1 MDVLKRRMF
10 QEGGPVNVIE
20 SEPFYRGAR
29 VPTVAGTESLEEFD
43 DGNFYFVRRD
53 KRGNLI
59 GKPKLVNLELS
70 PTRDPKEALIRQ
82 QQNEGIAFGSGLL
95 AAYTG
100 APILGPGA
108 VSSAAAGLTAL
119 NIPKIA
125 SGISRSLLRRKDVDL
140 PGDTVMK
147 GAGKLELGPAG
158 QFGVGSGIVYGA
170 GETAEGLMTTEEDVL
185 AEREALANFD
195 DDLANLVAE
204 NAFDEEADQ
213 KRKEAENAVAAEQ
226 QREEEE
232 RKRKYDEF
240 VSNIDKAL
248 ALKDR
253 KARIDRVMSAASNF
267 YEPGM
272 TRAEAMINFG
282 KQLSAETDKEE
293 AEVAAQIKKQT
304 DEEEAK
310 IATFNKNK
318 YNYEQDLNNA
328 IKELDTVDVGI
339 TVLKQALA
347 LVEQGG
353 VTGFV
358 PQFGELLIRA
368 ANYAGIDVPENN
380 RMKAKLLLEYFAQG
394 QVKNITGESGRTI
407 SNVDRQ
413 IAQKLVGNI
422 KDIFATEGEV
432 RGNLERTLDT
442 FMASYDQANRE
453 YNRTKKP
460 FEDVGVVAPYERNIV
475 GRDIDSQREVVGAD
489 EAEEILASARGR

>member
-29 VPTVAGTESLEEFD
+29 VPTIAGTESLEEENGEFFFRRRD
-43 DGNFYFVRRD
+43 NDGNITFSR
-53 KRGNLI
+53 
-59 GKPKLVNLELS
+59 LVNLELS

-82 QQNEGIAFGSGLL
+82 QQNEGIKFGSGLL

-100 APILGPGA
+100 APILGPQA
-108 VSSAAAGLTAL
+108 VASTGAGLTAL

-125 SGISRSLLRRKDVDL
+125 SAISRSFLRKKDVDL
-140 PGDTVMK
+140 PGGTVMK
-147 GAGKLELGPAG
+147 NAGKLELGPAG

-204 NAFDEEADQ
+204 NAFDAEADQ
-213 KRKEAENAVAAEQ
+213 KRKEAEDAVAAEQ
-226 QREEEE
+226 QKEDEE

-282 KQLSAETDKEE
+282 KQLSAETDKEK
-293 AEVAAQIKKQT
+293 AEVAAKIKKQT

-310 IATFNKNK
+310 MATFNKNR
-318 YNYEQDLNNA
+318 YDYEQDLNNS

-347 LVEQGG
+347 LVQEGG
-353 VTGFV
+353 VTGFF
-358 PQFGELLIRA
+358 PQAQELLIRA
-368 ANYAGIDVPENN
+368 ANYAGVDLPENN

-413 IAQKLVGNI
+413 IAQRLVGNI
-422 KDIFATEGEV
+422 TDIFATEGEV

-453 YNRTKKP
+453 YNRTKKR
-460 FEDVGVVAPYERNIV
+460 FDDVGVVAPYERNIV

>member
-29 VPTVAGTESLEEFD
+29 VPTVAGTESLEEENGEFFFRRRD
-43 DGNFYFVRRD
+43 NDGNITFSR
-53 KRGNLI
+53 
-59 GKPKLVNLELS
+59 LVNLELS

-82 QQNEGIAFGSGLL
+82 QQNEGIKFGSGLL
-95 AAYTG
+95 AAYTA
-100 APILGPGA
+100 APIIGQGI
-108 VSSAAAGLTAL
+108 VGGIGSGLTAL
-119 NIPKIA
+119 SIPKIA
-125 SGISRSLLRRKDVDL
+125 SAISRSFVRRKDVDL
-140 PGDTVMK
+140 PGGTVMK
-147 GAGKLELGPAG
+147 DAGKLELGSAG
-158 QFGVGSGIVYGA
+158 QFGIGSGIVYGA
-170 GETAEGLMTTEEDVL
+170 GEAAESLMTTEEDVL

-204 NAFDEEADQ
+204 NTFDEEADQ
-213 KRKEAENAVAAEQ
+213 KRKEAEDAVAAEQ
-226 QREEEE
+226 QKEEEE

-240 VSNIDKAL
+240 VGNIDKAL

-310 IATFNKNK
+310 MATFNQNR

-347 LVEQGG
+347 LVEEGG
-353 VTGFV
+353 VG
-358 PQFGELLIRA
+358 
-368 ANYAGIDVPENN
+368 
-380 RMKAKLLLEYFAQG
+380 
-394 QVKNITGESGRTI
+394 S
-407 SNVDRQ
+407 
-413 IAQKLVGNI
+413 
-422 KDIFATEGEV
+422 
-432 RGNLERTLDT
+432 
-442 FMASYDQANRE
+442 
-453 YNRTKKP
+453 
-460 FEDVGVVAPYERNIV
+460 
-475 GRDIDSQREVVGAD
+475 
-489 EAEEILASARGR
+489 

>member
-29 VPTVAGTESLEEFD
+29 VPTIAGTESLEEENGEFFFRRRD
-43 DGNFYFVRRD
+43 NDGNITFSR
-53 KRGNLI
+53 
-59 GKPKLVNLELS
+59 LVNLELS

-82 QQNEGIAFGSGLL
+82 QQNEGIKFGSGLL

-108 VSSAAAGLTAL
+108 VSSTAAGLTAL

-125 SGISRSLLRRKDVDL
+125 AGISRSLLRRKDVDL
-140 PGDTVMK
+140 PGGTVMK
-147 GAGKLELGPAG
+147 SAGKLELGPAG
-158 QFGVGSGIVYGA
+158 QFGIGSGIVYGA
-170 GETAEGLMTTEEDVL
+170 GEAAESLMTTEEDVL

-204 NAFDEEADQ
+204 NTFDEEADQ
-213 KRKEAENAVAAEQ
+213 KRKEAEDAVATEQ

-240 VSNIDKAL
+240 VGNIDKAL

-282 KQLSAETDKEE
+282 KQLSAETDKEK

-310 IATFNKNK
+310 IATFNKNR

-339 TVLKQALA
+339 TVLKQALS

-353 VTGFV
+353 VTGFI
-358 PQFGELLIRA
+358 PQAQEVLIRA
-368 ANYAGIDVPENN
+368 ANYAGVDVPENN

-422 KDIFATEGEV
+422 TDIFATEAEV
-432 RGNLERTLDT
+432 KGNLERTLDT
-442 FMASYDQANRE
+442 FMAAYDQANRE
-453 YNRTKKP
+453 YSRTKQP

-475 GRDIDSQREVVGAD
+475 GRDIDTQREVVGAD

>member
-29 VPTVAGTESLEEFD
+29 VPTVAGTESLEEENGEFFFRRRD
-43 DGNFYFVRRD
+43 NDGNITFSR
-53 KRGNLI
+53 
-59 GKPKLVNLELS
+59 LVNLELS

-82 QQNEGIAFGSGLL
+82 QQNEGIKFGSGLL
-95 AAYTG
+95 AAYTA
-100 APILGPGA
+100 APIIGQGI
-108 VSSAAAGLTAL
+108 VGGIGSGLTAL
-119 NIPKIA
+119 SIPKIA
-125 SGISRSLLRRKDVDL
+125 SAISRSFVRRKDVDL
-140 PGDTVMK
+140 PGGTVMK
-147 GAGKLELGPAG
+147 DAGKLELGSAG
-158 QFGVGSGIVYGA
+158 QFGIGSGIVYGA
-170 GETAEGLMTTEEDVL
+170 GEAAESLMTTEEDVL

-204 NAFDEEADQ
+204 NTFDEEADQ
-213 KRKEAENAVAAEQ
+213 KRKEAEDAVAAEQ
-226 QREEEE
+226 QKEEEE

-240 VSNIDKAL
+240 VGNIDKAL

-310 IATFNKNK
+310 MATFNQNR

-347 LVEQGG
+347 LVEEGG
-353 VTGFV
+353 VTGFF
-358 PQFGELLIRA
+358 PQAQELVIRV
-368 ANYAGIDVPENN
+368 ANYAGVDVPENN

-394 QVKNITGESGRTI
+394 QVKNITGESG
-407 SNVDRQ
+407 S
-413 IAQKLVGNI
+413 
-422 KDIFATEGEV
+422 
-432 RGNLERTLDT
+432 
-442 FMASYDQANRE
+442 
-453 YNRTKKP
+453 
-460 FEDVGVVAPYERNIV
+460 
-475 GRDIDSQREVVGAD
+475 
-489 EAEEILASARGR
+489 